1 MELDKL
7 MVDERYVRPKAAYEL
22 MKKAQNIKQTVY
34 ICGTTG
40 FGKTSLVADFL
51 AKRKYEYHSIGN
63 INASNLEKLANEH
76 YEKERIIVFDD
87 LHLIQDQNEKDQ
99 YLQIFNKL
107 INDENV
113 WLILI
118 SRSLIPAWL
127 KPLYFQKIFVIIQEK
142 DLLLND
148 AQSNEYI
155 AKWPIKT
162 NKVLNANIKNLAQ
175 GHPLCL
181 RIILIKLQLHQ
192 EEIGQETNRETIQK
206 ILEDARHDWWDYLE
220 NHVYDQWDS
229 VLQDFLMDMSI
240 VEKFDVTMAQ
250 YITKKNDAGQLIA
263 KAQESGNFI
272 VEHNQNGQSIYEFR
286 KPMQYS
292 MQRRLLH
299 HCTKNYI
306 DDLYYSAGTCYE
318 LKGQIIDAL
327 KMYEKCNKEEAISR
341 LLIENARRYAGAGY
355 YWELRKYYLSLS
367 EEIISQNAIL
377 MAGMSILQ
385 SIMLN
390 DDESERWYQK
400 LATFAQQATGSLKK
414 EAQIRL
420 MYLDIA
426 LPHRGT
432 IDMVE
437 IIKNAGTNLLKWKMM
452 MPEFSLTNNQP
463 SLMNGGKD
471 FCPWS
476 KKDKEL
482 AQSIGKIVE
491 FILGKFGKGLVNL
504 ALAES
509 LFEKGADNYTVSSL
523 IGKGRLQAESDG
535 KSELI
540 FVAIGLT
547 CQLSLLNNSLEDAIE
562 SINSFKKGLDNNP
575 QLINGID
582 TFKVR
587 MMLYDGLNK
596 EIYQW
601 MEQAPNEDM
610 EFCSLERYSYI
621 TKVRVYLAMDKN
633 FQAFRLLQSLLN
645 YAQKR
650 QRYYLEMEC
659 MILLAILYYRI
670 ENPEW
675 EQILQ
680 DVIDQA
686 ESYHFVRIFSKE
698 GIAIN
703 ELLAKKRFV
712 FKDKAYQ
719 KQVYDECRYMAE
731 RYPNYLSKQKEEIKL
746 SNKAI
751 KILKLQAEGL
761 SVEQI
766 AKILGLS
773 QAGIK
778 YHNQETY
785 KKLGVNS
792 KAQAV
797 IEARNRKLI

>member
-7 MVDERYVRPKAAYEL
+7 KVDERYIRPKAAYEL
-22 MKKAQNIKQTVY
+22 MKRAQNIKQTVY

-40 FGKTSLVADFL
+40 FGKTSLIADFL
-51 AKRKYEYHSIGN
+51 AKRKYEYHSIED
-63 INASNLEKLANEH
+63 ISVEDLEKLAKEDH
-76 YEKERIIVFDD
+76 EKERIIVFDD
-87 LHLIQDQNEKDQ
+87 LHLIQDQNEKEL
-99 YLQIFNKL
+99 YAQIFNKL
-107 INDENV
+107 INNENV

-118 SRSLIPAWL
+118 SRALIPAWL

-142 DLLLND
+142 DLLLDD
-148 AQSNEYI
+148 AQSNEYL
-155 AKWPIKT
+155 AKWPIK
-162 NKVLNANIKNLAQ
+162 ANNELSRGIKKLAQ

-181 RIILIKLQLHQ
+181 RIILIRLLHQ
-192 EEIGQETNRETIQK
+192 DEIGQAVNHDSIQSF
-206 ILEDARHDWWDYLE
+206 LDDARHDWWDYLE
-220 NHVYDQWDS
+220 NHIYDQWDS
-229 VLQDFLMDMSI
+229 ALQDFLMDISI
-240 VEKFDVTMAQ
+240 VEKFDVMMAQ
-250 YITKKNDAGQLIA
+250 YITKKNDAGQLIV

-272 VEHNQNGQSIYEFR
+272 IEHNQNGQSVYEFR

-299 HCTKNYI
+299 CCTKSHI
-306 DDLYYSAGTCYE
+306 DDLYYSAGACYE
-318 LKGQIIDAL
+318 VKGLIIDAL

-367 EEIISQNAIL
+367 EDTISQNAIL

-400 LATFAQQATGSLKK
+400 LAAYAQQATGSLKK
-414 EAQIRL
+414 EAQVRL
-420 MYLDIA
+420 LYLDIA

-432 IDMVE
+432 LDMIE
-437 IIKNAGTNLLKWKMM
+437 ILKNAGTWLTKWKMM

-476 KKDKEL
+476 KNDKEL
-482 AQSIGKIVE
+482 AQSIGRIVE
-491 FILGKFGKGLVNL
+491 FILGKFGKGIVNL

-509 LFEKGADNYTVSSL
+509 LFEKGVDNYKVSSL

-575 QLINGID
+575 QLINGVD

-621 TKVRVYLAMDKN
+621 TKVRVYLAMNKN

-698 GIAIN
+698 GIAVN
-703 ELLAKKRFV
+703 ELLMKKHFI

-731 RYPNYLSKQKEEIKL
+731 RYPSYLSKQKEEIKL

-785 KKLGVNS
+785 RKLGVNS
-792 KAQAV
+792 KAQA
-797 IEARNRKLI
+797 IMEARNRKLI

>member
-7 MVDERYVRPKAAYEL
+7 KVDERYIRPKAAYEL
-22 MKKAQNIKQTVY
+22 MKRAQNIKQTVY

-40 FGKTSLVADFL
+40 FGKTSLIADFL
-51 AKRKYEYHSIGN
+51 AKRKYEYHSIED
-63 INASNLEKLANEH
+63 ISVEDLEKLAKEDH
-76 YEKERIIVFDD
+76 EKERIIVFDD
-87 LHLIQDQNEKDQ
+87 LHLIQDQNEKEL
-99 YLQIFNKL
+99 YAQIFNKL
-107 INDENV
+107 INNENV

-118 SRSLIPAWL
+118 SRALIPAWL

-142 DLLLND
+142 DLLLDD
-148 AQSNEYI
+148 AQSNEYL
-155 AKWPIKT
+155 AKWPIK
-162 NKVLNANIKNLAQ
+162 ANNELSRGIKKLAQ

-181 RIILIKLQLHQ
+181 RIILIRLLHQ
-192 EEIGQETNRETIQK
+192 DEIGQAVNHDSIQSF
-206 ILEDARHDWWDYLE
+206 LDDARHDWWDYLE
-220 NHVYDQWDS
+220 NHIYDQWDS
-229 VLQDFLMDMSI
+229 ALQDFLMDISI

-250 YITKKNDAGQLIA
+250 YITKKNDAGQLIV

-272 VEHNQNGQSIYEFR
+272 IEHNQNGQSVYEFR

-299 HCTKNYI
+299 CCTKSHI
-306 DDLYYSAGTCYE
+306 DDLYYSAGACYE
-318 LKGQIIDAL
+318 VKGLIIDAL

-367 EEIISQNAIL
+367 EDTISQNAIL

-400 LATFAQQATGSLKK
+400 LAAYAQQATGSLKK
-414 EAQIRL
+414 EAQVRL
-420 MYLDIA
+420 LYLDIA

-432 IDMVE
+432 LDMIE
-437 IIKNAGTNLLKWKMM
+437 ILKNAGTWLTKWKMM

-476 KKDKEL
+476 KNDKEL
-482 AQSIGKIVE
+482 AQSIGRIVE
-491 FILGKFGKGLVNL
+491 FILGKFGKGIVNL

-509 LFEKGADNYTVSSL
+509 LFEKGIDNYKVSSL

-575 QLINGID
+575 QLINGVD

-621 TKVRVYLAMDKN
+621 TKVRVYLAMNKN

-659 MILLAILYYRI
+659 KILLAILYYRI

-698 GIAIN
+698 GIAVN
-703 ELLAKKRFV
+703 ELLMKKHFI

-731 RYPNYLSKQKEEIKL
+731 RYPSYLSKQKEEIKL

-785 KKLGVNS
+785 RKLGVNS
-792 KAQAV
+792 KAQA
-797 IEARNRKLI
+797 IMEARNRKLI

>member
-7 MVDERYVRPKAAYEL
+7 KVDERYIRPKAAYEL
-22 MKKAQNIKQTVY
+22 MKRAQNIKQTVY

-40 FGKTSLVADFL
+40 FGKTSLIADFL
-51 AKRKYEYHSIGN
+51 AKRKYEYHSIED
-63 INASNLEKLANEH
+63 ISVEDLEKLAKEDH
-76 YEKERIIVFDD
+76 EKERIIVFDD
-87 LHLIQDQNEKDQ
+87 LHLIQDQNEKEL
-99 YLQIFNKL
+99 YAQIFNKL
-107 INDENV
+107 INNENV

-118 SRSLIPAWL
+118 SRALIPAWL

-142 DLLLND
+142 DLLLDD
-148 AQSNEYI
+148 AQSNEYL
-155 AKWPIKT
+155 AKWPIK
-162 NKVLNANIKNLAQ
+162 ANNELSRGIKKLAQ

-181 RIILIKLQLHQ
+181 RIILIRLLHQ
-192 EEIGQETNRETIQK
+192 DEIGQAVNHDSIQSF
-206 ILEDARHDWWDYLE
+206 LDDARHDWWDYLE
-220 NHVYDQWDS
+220 NHIYDQWDS
-229 VLQDFLMDMSI
+229 ALQDFLMDISI
-240 VEKFDVTMAQ
+240 VDKFDVTMAQ
-250 YITKKNDAGQLIA
+250 YITKKNDAGQLIV

-272 VEHNQNGQSIYEFR
+272 IEHNQNGQSVYEFR

-299 HCTKNYI
+299 CCTKSHI
-306 DDLYYSAGTCYE
+306 DDLYYSAGACYE
-318 LKGQIIDAL
+318 VKGLIIDAL
-327 KMYEKCNKEEAISR
+327 KMYEKCNKEEAISH

-367 EEIISQNAIL
+367 EDTISQNAIL

-400 LATFAQQATGSLKK
+400 LAAYAQQATGSLKK
-414 EAQIRL
+414 EAQVRL
-420 MYLDIA
+420 LYLDIA

-432 IDMVE
+432 LDMIE
-437 IIKNAGTNLLKWKMM
+437 ILKNAGTWLTKWKMM

-476 KKDKEL
+476 KNDKEL
-482 AQSIGKIVE
+482 AQSIGRIVE
-491 FILGKFGKGLVNL
+491 FILGKFGKGIVNL

-509 LFEKGADNYTVSSL
+509 LFEKGIDNYKVSSL

-575 QLINGID
+575 QLINGVD

-621 TKVRVYLAMDKN
+621 TKVRVYLAMNKN

-680 DVIDQA
+680 DVIGQA

-698 GIAIN
+698 GIAVN
-703 ELLAKKRFV
+703 ELLMKKHFI

-731 RYPNYLSKQKEEIKL
+731 RYPSYLSKQKEEIKL

-785 KKLGVNS
+785 RKLGVNS
-792 KAQAV
+792 KAQA
-797 IEARNRKLI
+797 IMEARNRKLI